1 MPGVSDLDERGAAT
15 GLVLRSL
22 TLTDVP
28 AMASLMARNREHI
41 GRYMRA
47 PSEVAGDLVRLL
59 CSTLAAEQRGEVI
72 TVVVEVDSAL
82 AGLFTLVPMSTPVAG
97 HEYIG
102 WVGTK
107 FVRRRAGQA
116 CLTRLCGLAQEQGI
130 DVVHARIRSDN
141 APMNAL
147 ARAAGFV
154 PVEPIESMGNNDAT
168 WWLLRRDAAAEG

>member
-1 MPGVSDLDERGAAT
+1 M
-15 GLVLRSL
+15 
-22 TLTDVP
+22 
-28 AMASLMARNREHI
+28 
-41 GRYMRA
+41 
-47 PSEVAGDLVRLL
+47 
-59 CSTLAAEQRGEVI
+59 
-72 TVVVEVDSAL
+72 
-82 AGLFTLVPMSTPVAG
+82 
-97 HEYIG
+97 
-102 WVGTK
+102 
-107 FVRRRAGQA
+107 RRRAGQA